1 VVTLLVLTALL
12 AIESQGTAGPAGAEA
27 QVRAAEAA
35 RIEATVAN
43 DFEALDRL
51 LGDDLT
57 YTHTNAQI
65 DTKQT
70 FLAALRTGR
79 TRYQSIEPS
88 DVQVRMYGQGCHPER
103 PGEGAL
109 PDERAAGRDVA
120 PVHECLARAR
130 RTLAVR
136 GLAIHAAAA
145 VGGES
150 RRFTHWI
157 HRFRQRPTSNAQVP
171 SSRAVGRLAVGGW
184 ELGAGV
190 VER

>member
-35 RIEATVAN
+35 RVEATVAN

-88 DVQVRMYGQGCHPER
+88 DVQVRMYGQVAILNGLAKVR
-103 PGEGAL
+103 FLTNGQPGETSL
-109 PDERAAGRDVA
+109 
-120 PVHECLARAR
+120 
-130 RTLAVR
+130 
-136 GLAIHAAAA
+136 
-145 VGGES
+145 
-150 RRFTHWI
+150 RFTSAWHE
-157 HRFRQRPTSNAQVP
+157 RD
-171 SSRAVGRLAVGGW
+171 GRWQFVAWQSTRLPQ
-184 ELGAGV
+184 
-190 VER
+190 